1 MPGAPQRLGHVARHR
16 TRYHKAVGV
25 ARGGHEMHTES
36 LEVVVRAGQAPNLQL
51 TAIARARVD
60 LADGKRAAE
69 ARANLLG
76 QSRPESL
83 HLVRA
88 RRRLGDEAVLHGES
102 ELAQHAISAAVPRA
116 ARAAAR
122 AACSGCPRGGG

>member
-1 MPGAPQRLGHVARHR
+1 AAKDAAVARAVSGGDDELRIGRGMPGAPQRLGHVARHR
-16 TRYHKAVGV
+16 PRYHKAVGV

-69 ARANLLG
+69 VRANLLG

-83 HLVRA
+83 HL
-88 RRRLGDEAVLHGES
+88 
-102 ELAQHAISAAVPRA
+102 
-116 ARAAAR
+116 
-122 AACSGCPRGGG
+122 